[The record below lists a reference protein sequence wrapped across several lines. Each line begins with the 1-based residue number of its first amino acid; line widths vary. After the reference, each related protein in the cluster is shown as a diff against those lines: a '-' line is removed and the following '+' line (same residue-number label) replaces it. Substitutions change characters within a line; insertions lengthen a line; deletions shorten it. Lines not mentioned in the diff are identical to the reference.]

1 MENTRLDMLN
11 GHFEQQNASYM
22 SPHGPAS
29 DDDIVIVSYART
41 AMTRAKKGAQA
52 NTSPELMLKP
62 VLEAVIKEAGLK
74 PSQVEE
80 ITIGNVLQ
88 GGSGAASARMG
99 QFLAGVPTE
108 TPLYVINR
116 MCSSGL

>member
-1 MENTRLDMLN
+1 MENSRLNMLN
-11 GHFEQQNASYM
+11 GHFEEQNASYM

-29 DDDIVIVSYART
+29 DDDIVIVAYART
-41 AMTRAKKGAQA
+41 AMTRAKKGNQA
-52 NTSPELMLKP
+52 TTSPELMLKP
-62 VLEAVIKEAGLK
+62 VLEAVIKQAGLK
-74 PSQVEE
+74 PEQVEE

-88 GGSGAASARMG
+88 GGAGAASARMG